1 MDGLVYTVESEDM
14 GYVQNVSVI
23 RMIPAGL
30 MTIPAEVADF
40 PGRWQQWQLKDRVDR
55 LNDEKEEC
63 KEMDH
68 KEMEEEMTEH
78 QVVRSRQA
86 DPLLHD
92 SGMQPPPVRLTGTT
106 PFFDHTIER
115 KPQANPFQGRHS
127 MEQAQAGAQR
137 LIEQTSQNF
146 ARQGQTIATPTHH
159 TQAPTPST
167 ATTQTNTAT
176 TQTNTATTQ
185 TPNTTMR
192 NSFYTTYL
200 TEHAALPFQLSIEG
214 TSITPLRPVLV
225 MSQASEPIRSV
236 VHQVDRRSYTWDAD
250 TRK

>member
-1 MDGLVYTVESEDM
+1 
-14 GYVQNVSVI
+14 
-23 RMIPAGL
+23 
-30 MTIPAEVADF
+30 
-40 PGRWQQWQLKDRVDR
+40 
-55 LNDEKEEC
+55 
-63 KEMDH
+63 
-68 KEMEEEMTEH
+68 MTEH

-92 SGMQPPPVRLTGTT
+92 SGMQPPPVRSTGTT
-106 PFFDHTIER
+106 PFFDRTIER

-137 LIEQTSQNF
+137 LIEQTSTSTQNF

-159 TQAPTPST
+159 TQAQTPST
-167 ATTQTNTAT
+167 ATTQKIQLQHKQIQLQRKHRILQCR
-176 TQTNTATTQ
+176 TQLLYHIPITK
-185 TPNTTMR
+185 
-192 NSFYTTYL
+192 
-200 TEHAALPFQLSIEG
+200 HAALPCQLSIEG

-236 VHQVDRRSYTWDAD
+236 VHQADRRSYTWDAG